1 MTDTADRI
9 RTNPLASRADVQRL
23 LRDLTA
29 PLESG
34 FSPGRAQIRLG
45 LDSAHFNR
53 KAQWF
58 EGYARPLWGL
68 APLHAGGGGFD
79 LWDKFREGLASGSDP
94 DHPEYWE
101 AVTDTDQ
108 RAVEM
113 AALGF
118 ALALAPD
125 KLWDPLPEAAK
136 RRTAEWLGGIQSV
149 QMADN
154 NWHFFPVMAG
164 LGLERVGVAI
174 DTASRD
180 RHLARIDAFIGA
192 EGWYGD
198 GEGGWIDHYN
208 GFALHFYGLIYAAH
222 RAEQDPARA
231 QAYRDRA
238 TAFAQGFRHWFG
250 ADGAALAIGRSLTY
264 RFAMAGFWGALA
276 YAGVEALPWGQI
288 RGLWARQIRWW
299 MQQPILDA
307 AGRLPV
313 GYRWPNTLMSEEYN
327 SPGSPYW
334 AFKAFLPLALP
345 DSHPFWTAREEDLD
359 ASDGTATL
367 RGASMVVRRSGGD
380 VVALPAGPVRMEMRG
395 SVDKY
400 GKLAYSSRFGLAV
413 EGDRWLAHGF
423 CGDNLLAVSRD
434 GQEFRARGALTA
446 SRVGEGW
453 IETVWQ
459 PMAGVKVTTLQAF
472 AGDWELRLH
481 RIAADAPLGGDRDRP
496 RRAGAQPHAGQAEA
510 GLRPPDAGAAGLTI
524 AVADGHASSLAD
536 LGGLRRAVEADV
548 APNTHLVFP
557 QASVPALVGR
567 IGAGE
572 TLLVTLVRPTYG
584 LDPAALAASLPSAD
598 DLSAIAEAA
607 GWNAAI
613 LDWATVPAPGAS
625 QQAGRRVGVSA
636 DA

>member
-1 MTDTADRI
+1 MSDTAERT
-9 RTNPLASRADVQRL
+9 RTNPLANRADVQRL

-29 PLESG
+29 PLDSG

-79 LWDKFREGLASGSDP
+79 LWDKFREGLANGTDP

-101 AVTDTDQ
+101 AVTDSDQ
-108 RAVEM
+108 RSVEM

-125 KLWDPLPEAAK
+125 RLWQPLPEAAK
-136 RRTAEWLGGIQSV
+136 QRAATWLGGIQSV

-180 RHLARIDAFIGA
+180 RHLARIDDFTGA

-198 GEGGWIDHYN
+198 GTGGWIDHYN
-208 GFALHFYGLIYAAH
+208 GFALQFYGLIYAAH
-222 RAEQDPARA
+222 AGDRDPLRA

-238 TAFAQGFRHWFG
+238 TAFARGFRDWFG

-288 RGLWARQIRWW
+288 RGLWARQLRWW
-299 MQQPILDA
+299 MQQPIFDA
-307 AGRLPV
+307 AGRLSV
-313 GYRWPNTLMSEEYN
+313 GYRWPNYLMSEEYN

-345 DSHPFWTAREEDLD
+345 DSHPFWTAREEALD
-359 ASDGTATL
+359 APDGTSTL
-367 RGASMVVRRSGGD
+367 RGASMVVRRSRGD
-380 VVALPAGPVRMEMRG
+380 VVALPAGPVRTEMRG
-395 SVDKY
+395 APDKY

-413 EGDRWLAHGF
+413 EGDRWLPLGF

-434 GQEFRARGALTA
+434 GHEFRGRGALAA
-446 SRVGEGW
+446 SKVGEGW
-453 IETVWQ
+453 IQTTWQ
-459 PMAGVKVTTLQAF
+459 PMSGVSVTTLQSF
-472 AGDWELRLH
+472 AGDWEIRLH
-481 RIAADAPLGGDRDRP
+481 RISSDAPLAVVESG
-496 RRAGAQPHAGQAEA
+496 HAVPAHSRTRGKLLQA
-510 GLRPPDAGAAGLTI
+510 LDAKGPALPGLTI

-557 QASVPALVGR
+557 QASVPALAGR

-572 TLLVTLVRPTYG
+572 TLLVTAVRPSYG
-584 LDPAALAASLPSAD
+584 VDAGGLAASLPTAED
-598 DLSAIAEAA
+598 VRAIAEAA
-607 GWNAAI
+607 GWNVAI
-613 LDWATVPAPGAS
+613 LDWLAIPTTLEI
-625 QQAGRRVGVSA
+625 RRRPVA
-636 DA
+636 EWE

>member
-1 MTDTADRI
+1 MTDISERVRA
-9 RTNPLASRADVQRL
+9 NPLATRADAQRL

-79 LWDKFREGLASGSDP
+79 FWDRFREGLASGTDP
-94 DHPEYWE
+94 NHPEYWE
-101 AVTDTDQ
+101 AVTDLDQ
-108 RAVEM
+108 RSVEM

-125 KLWDPLPEAAK
+125 QLWDPLPEAAK
-136 RRTAEWLGGIQSV
+136 RRAAAWLGGVQSV
-149 QMADN
+149 EMADN

-164 LGLERVGVAI
+164 LGLQRVGEAI

-180 RHLARIDAFIGA
+180 RHLARIDEFIGA

-198 GEGGWIDHYN
+198 GAGGWIDHYN

-222 RAEQDPARA
+222 RAERDPARA
-231 QAYRDRA
+231 QAYKDRA
-238 TAFAQGFRHWFG
+238 AAFAQGFRHWFG

-299 MQQPILDA
+299 MRQPIFDA

-313 GYRWPNTLMSEEYN
+313 GYRWPNYFMSEEYN

-345 DSHPFWTAREEDLD
+345 NSHPFWTAREEALD
-359 ASDGTATL
+359 APDGTTTL
-367 RGASMVVRRSGGD
+367 RGASMLVRRSQGD
-380 VVALPAGPVRMEMRG
+380 VVALPAGPVRTEMRG
-395 SVDKY
+395 STDKY
-400 GKLAYSSRFGLAV
+400 GKLAYSSRWGLAV
-413 EGDRWLAHGF
+413 EADRWLQLGF
-423 CGDNLLAVSRD
+423 CGDNILAVSRD

-446 SRVGEGW
+446 SRVGDGW

-459 PMAGVKVTTLQAF
+459 PIAGVRVTTLQAF
-472 AGDWELRLH
+472 AGDWEARLH
-481 RIAADAPLGGDRDRP
+481 RIASDAPLAVIETG
-496 RRAGAQPHAGQAEA
+496 HAVPAHSRTRGKLKQAFETREA
-510 GLRPPDAGAAGLTI
+510 GPQGLTL

-572 TLLVTLVRPTYG
+572 TLLVSLVRPSWG
-584 LDPAALAASLPSAD
+584 LDPEALPASLPSAD
-598 DLSAIAEAA
+598 DLRSIAEAA

-613 LDWATVPAPGAS
+613 LDWVTVPRS
-625 QQAGRRVGVSA
+625 LEIRRRPVA
-636 DA
+636 EWE

>member
-1 MTDTADRI
+1 
-9 RTNPLASRADVQRL
+9 
-23 LRDLTA
+23 
-29 PLESG
+29 
-34 FSPGRAQIRLG
+34 
-45 LDSAHFNR
+45 
-53 KAQWF
+53 
-58 EGYARPLWGL
+58 
-68 APLHAGGGGFD
+68 
-79 LWDKFREGLASGSDP
+79 
-94 DHPEYWE
+94 
-101 AVTDTDQ
+101 
-108 RAVEM
+108 
-113 AALGF
+113 
-118 ALALAPD
+118 
-125 KLWDPLPEAAK
+125 
-136 RRTAEWLGGIQSV
+136 
-149 QMADN
+149 
-154 NWHFFPVMAG
+154 
-164 LGLERVGVAI
+164 VGVGI
-174 DTASRD
+174 DAASRD
-180 RHLARIDAFIGA
+180 RHLARIDQFIGA

-238 TAFAQGFRHWFG
+238 TAFARGFRHWFG

-299 MQQPILDA
+299 MRQPIFDA

-313 GYRWPNTLMSEEYN
+313 GYRWPNYLMSEEYN

-359 ASDGTATL
+359 ARDGTATL

-380 VVALPAGPVRMEMRG
+380 VVVLPAGPVRTEMRG
-395 SVDKY
+395 STDKY

-413 EGDRWLAHGF
+413 EGDRWLALGF
-423 CGDNLLAVSRD
+423 CGDNILAVSRD

-453 IETVWQ
+453 IETVWR
-459 PMAGVKVTTLQAF
+459 PMSGVKVTTLQAF
-472 AGDWELRLH
+472 AGDWEVRLH
-481 RIAADAPLGGDRDRP
+481 RVATDAPLAVIESGHAVPVHSRTRGKLKQAFDTRDPAAPGG
-496 RRAGAQPHAGQAEA
+496 
-510 GLRPPDAGAAGLTI
+510 LVIAA
-524 AVADGHASSLAD
+524 ADGHASGLAD

-567 IGAGE
+567 IGTGE
-572 TLLVTLVRPTYG
+572 TLLVTLARPAWG
-584 LDPAALAASLPSAD
+584 LDPEALPASLPSAD
-598 DLSAIAEAA
+598 DVQAVVEAA
-607 GWNAAI
+607 GWDTAI
-613 LDWATVPAPGAS
+613 LGWLSVPRLEI
-625 QQAGRRVGVSA
+625 RRRPVA
-636 DA
+636 EWE

>member
-1 MTDTADRI
+1 MTDTTADRA
-9 RTNPLASRADVQRL
+9 RANPLATRSDVQRL
-23 LRDLTA
+23 LRDLSA

-79 LWDKFREGLASGSDP
+79 FWDKFREGLSNGTDP

-101 AVTDTDQ
+101 AVTDSDQ
-108 RAVEM
+108 RSVEM

-125 KLWDPLPEAAK
+125 RLWDPLPQAAK
-136 RRTAEWLGGIQSV
+136 QRAATWLGGIQSV

-164 LGLERVGVAI
+164 LGLDRVGVGI

-180 RHLARIDAFIGA
+180 RHLARIDDFIGA

-198 GEGGWIDHYN
+198 GDGGWIDHYN
-208 GFALHFYGLIYAAH
+208 GFALQFYGLIYAAH
-222 RAEQDPARA
+222 AGERDPARA

-288 RGLWARQIRWW
+288 RGLWARQLRWW
-299 MQQPILDA
+299 MQQPIFDA

-313 GYRWPNTLMSEEYN
+313 GYRWPNYLMSEEYN

-345 DSHPFWTAREEDLD
+345 DSHPFWTAREEALD
-359 ASDGTATL
+359 APDGTSTL
-367 RGASMVVRRSGGD
+367 RGASMVVRRSRGD
-380 VVALPAGPVRMEMRG
+380 VVALPAGPVRTEMRG
-395 SVDKY
+395 STDKY
-400 GKLAYSSRFGLAV
+400 GKLAYSSRFGMAV
-413 EGDRWLAHGF
+413 EGDRWLPVGF
-423 CGDNLLAVSRD
+423 CGDNILAVSRD
-434 GQEFRARGALTA
+434 GREFRSRGALTA

-459 PMAGVKVTTLQAF
+459 PLAGVTVTTLQSF
-472 AGDWELRLH
+472 TGDWEVRLH
-481 RIAADAPLGGDRDRP
+481 RIAADTPLAVIETG
-496 RRAGAQPHAGQAEA
+496 HAVPAHSRTRGKLLQA
-510 GLRPPDAGAAGLTI
+510 LDAKGPGPAGLTI
-524 AVADGHASSLAD
+524 AVADGHGSSLAD
-536 LGGLRRAVEADV
+536 LGGLRRAVETDV
-548 APNTHLVFP
+548 APNTHLLFP
-557 QASVPALVGR
+557 QASVPALAGR

-572 TLLVTLVRPTYG
+572 TLLVTAARPSYG
-584 LDPAALAASLPSAD
+584 LDQLSVPLPSAEAVR
-598 DLSAIAEAA
+598 AIAEAA
-607 GWNAAI
+607 GWDVAVLGWLAI
-613 LDWATVPAPGAS
+613 PDGLEIRQRPVADWS
-625 QQAGRRVGVSA
+625 
-636 DA
+636 